1 MVMTR
6 NEIES
11 MDLTWWEKEDLF
23 DLIMDY
29 PELETATRK
38 QLENFKSNKY
48 WEAQSLIDQATQIES
63 IADMIQLYLDLTE
76 DK

>member
-1 MVMTR
+1 MTK

-11 MDLTWWEKEDLF
+11 MDLTWWEKEDLL

-38 QLENFKSNKY
+38 QLENFKSSKY
-48 WEAQSLIDQATQIES
+48 WEAQSLINQTTQIES
-63 IADMIQLYLDLTE
+63 MADTIQLYLDLTE
-76 DK
+76 DEQ